1 MGSAQG
7 KEQWPP
13 VAIIG
18 LVSLLATV
26 VLAPIGWF
34 IHRHSALHA
43 GNGPL
48 ASNSGFDQQAAA
60 EQANIVE
67 LGSTPRTSN
76 SGTEDQAATEHMDV
90 ERGPVE

>member
-1 MGSAQG
+1 MESAQG

-34 IHRHSALHA
+34 IHRNSTLHA
-43 GNGPL
+43 ENRSQAPTFG
-48 ASNSGFDQQAAA
+48 SDEQAAA
-60 EQANIVE
+60 
-67 LGSTPRTSN
+67 
-76 SGTEDQAATEHMDV
+76 
-90 ERGPVE
+90 GPVDIGLGPME

>member
-1 MGSAQG
+1 MESAQG

-34 IHRHSALHA
+34 IHRHSTLH
-43 GNGPL
+43 G
-48 ASNSGFDQQAAA
+48 SNSGFDQQAAA
-60 EQANIVE
+60 EQANNVE
-67 LGSTPRTSN
+67 LGPTPRASN
-76 SGTEDQAATEHMDV
+76 SGTKEQATTEHVGV
-90 ERGPVE
+90 EH